1 MAMESIITDVYYA
14 GKTEPLTWALG
25 YSIYYYYDA
34 ATWLVLPSR
43 DALKLLA
50 IDGVQPTEETIRDGS
65 YPLADYNYVV
75 VRKDAAE
82 DSLARQMVDF
92 MLTPAGQNCVSNA
105 GYGPLIAE

>member
-1 MAMESIITDVYYA
+1 
-14 GKTEPLTWALG
+14 
-25 YSIYYYYDA
+25 
-34 ATWLVLPSR
+34 
-43 DALKLLA
+43 
-50 IDGVQPTEETIRDGS
+50 
-65 YPLADYNYVV
+65 V